1 MVEAR
6 FTLMAGTS
14 EDTLDMIIR
23 FCYENQI
30 NEAEGEKKNYPANI
44 AEELDLDPHT
54 VLRGINWLE
63 SWGWATSTNRGPGRR
78 RIVRVLPDEN
88 APKLKGETEDK

>member
-1 MVEAR
+1 
-6 FTLMAGTS
+6 MAGTS
-14 EDTLDMIIR
+14 ESTLDMIIR

-30 NEAEGEKKNYPANI
+30 SEDEGEEKNYPANI
-44 AEELDLDPHT
+44 ADELDLDPHT

-63 SWGWATSTNRGPGRR
+63 SWGWAKSKKRGSGRR

-88 APKLKGETEDK
+88 APKLKGETEDE

>member
-1 MVEAR
+1 
-6 FTLMAGTS
+6 MAGTS
-14 EDTLDMIIR
+14 EGTLDMIIR

-63 SWGWATSTNRGPGRR
+63 SWGWATSQDKGSR